1 MASENNITI
10 QISKEDLKAV
20 LEYSK
25 GIDDIM
31 KKYIIALSPDE
42 RQRKAKMGEKSVNF
56 VEKVAE
62 YAASN
67 PELVPSYMKV
77 EDLIIDFKAVS
88 DLTSIFRPTEQLAS
102 GLNDTTLLC
111 GSEAYTNA
119 LVFYNYIKQAAKDN
133 VPGAKIIYED
143 LRKRFEKLPKKKA

>member
-1 MASENNITI
+1 MASENQINI
-10 QISKEDLKAV
+10 QISKEDLKTV

-56 VEKVAE
+56 VEKVTE
-62 YAASN
+62 YAISN

-102 GLNDTTLLC
+102 GLNDTMLLC

-119 LVFYNYIKQAAKDN
+119 LVFYNYTKQAAKDN

-143 LRKRFEKLPKKKA
+143 LKKRFEKLPKKKA